1 MQQTPLQ
8 TNSIDTQV
16 IENTHG
22 TILPNEK
29 TQAMQ
34 TLIKLTKSLSDLA
47 ERESQALMQNDM
59 LSFAILQDEKT
70 MIAERYAQASSEFR
84 ARLNE
89 FRGISPA
96 LLSRLESL
104 QVQLGEISQQNNA
117 IVARLYEQSRQN
129 TQTTLLK
136 AQELGQNVKTTYA
149 NNNTAEDK
157 NNA

>member
-8 TNSIDTQV
+8 NNSIDTQV
-16 IENTHG
+16 VENIHG
-22 TILPNEK
+22 TILPSEK

-84 ARLNE
+84 SRLNE

-104 QVQLGEISQQNNA
+104 QAQLGEISQQNNA
-117 IVARLYEQSRQN
+117 IVARLYDQSRQN
-129 TQTTLLK
+129 TQSTLLK
-136 AQELGQNVKTTYA
+136 AQELGQNTQITYA
-149 NNNTAEDK
+149 NNNTAEDER
-157 NNA
+157 NA